1 MLEIKSEKY
10 KDLSYVL
17 AAESNKNIHLLIV
30 RTGENQSIQLKE
42 SKNVSSSRRIF
53 TLECIR
59 ALCPSPTPST
69 IYILEDDKILLSI
82 SINIK

>member
-17 AAESNKNIHLLIV
+17 AAEAGKNIHLLIV

-53 TLECIR
+53 TELGSG
-59 ALCPSPTPST
+59 PSVHP
-69 IYILEDDKILLSI
+69 LSPLQC
-82 SINIK
+82 

>member
-1 MLEIKSEKY
+1 VLRMLEIKSEKY

-17 AAESNKNIHLLIV
+17 AAEDYSTIHLLIV

-53 TLECIR
+53 TQRISGPSLHPLFPLEC
-59 ALCPSPTPST
+59 A
-69 IYILEDDKILLSI
+69 
-82 SINIK
+82 

>member
-17 AAESNKNIHLLIV
+17 AAEAGKNIHLLIV

-53 TLECIR
+53 T
-59 ALCPSPTPST
+59 
-69 IYILEDDKILLSI
+69 
-82 SINIK
+82 

>member
-17 AAESNKNIHLLIV
+17 AAESYRTIHLLIV

-53 TLECIR
+53 T
-59 ALCPSPTPST
+59 
-69 IYILEDDKILLSI
+69 
-82 SINIK
+82 

>member
-17 AAESNKNIHLLIV
+17 AAQLNYTIHLLIV

-42 SKNVSSSRRIF
+42 SKNVSSSRRI
-53 TLECIR
+53 LK
-59 ALCPSPTPST
+59 LQ
-69 IYILEDDKILLSI
+69 LSI
-82 SINIK
+82 PSVHPLSLAQCT

>member
-17 AAESNKNIHLLIV
+17 AADYYTIHLLIV

-53 TLECIR
+53 T
-59 ALCPSPTPST
+59 
-69 IYILEDDKILLSI
+69 
-82 SINIK
+82 